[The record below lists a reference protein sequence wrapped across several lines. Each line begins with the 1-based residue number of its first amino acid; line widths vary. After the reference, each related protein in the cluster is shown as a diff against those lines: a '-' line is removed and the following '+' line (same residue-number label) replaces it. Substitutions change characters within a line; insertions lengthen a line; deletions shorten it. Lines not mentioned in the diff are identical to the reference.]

1 MLPAVAPGMAS
12 LMDWE
17 AIRLSLRLAGGSVML
32 LAPLGILLAWPLAY
46 GGFRGRI
53 LLEAVTSIPLV
64 LPPTVLGFYL
74 IVALGPH
81 SPVGAFWES
90 LTGTRLV
97 FSFQGLLLAQ
107 VVTNLPFFLQP
118 LVASLGGVDRKLLE
132 VARTLGS
139 GPTGAYFRVALPL
152 AWRGLLSGLILSF
165 AHAIGEFGVV
175 LMVGGN
181 LPGKTRTASIAI
193 FDQVQSFD
201 LAGANRT
208 ALLLLGFAFAVLAC
222 TAWLRDRERA

>member
-1 MLPAVAPGMAS
+1 
-12 LMDWE
+12 MDWE
-17 AIRLSLRLAGGSVML
+17 ALGLSLRLAGLSTL
-32 LAPLGILLAWPLAY
+32 LLLPLGVGLAWFLAY
-46 GGFRGRI
+46 GRFRGKV
-53 LLEAVTSIPLV
+53 LLEALATLPLI

-81 SPVGAFWES
+81 SPIGRAWAT

-107 VVTNLPFFLQP
+107 VITNLPFFLQP
-118 LVASLGGVDRKLLE
+118 LVASLGGVDRRLLE
-132 VARTLGS
+132 AASTLGS
-139 GPTGAYFRVALPL
+139 SRMGVYLRVALPL
-152 AWRGLLSGLILSF
+152 AWRGLVSAMILSF

-181 LPGKTRTASIAI
+181 LPGKTRTASIAL

-208 ALLLLGFAFAVLAC
+208 AMLLLGFAFLVLAA
-222 TAWLRDRERA
+222 TAWLRSREHAWT

>member
-1 MLPAVAPGMAS
+1 
-12 LMDWE
+12 MDWE
-17 AIRLSLRLAGGSVML
+17 AIRLSLRLAFCSALL
-32 LAPLGILLAWPLAY
+32 LAPLGILLARPLTF
-46 GGFRGRI
+46 GCFRGRI
-53 LLEAVTSIPLV
+53 LLEALTSIPLV

-74 IVALGPH
+74 IVALGPR
-81 SPVGAFWES
+81 SPLGLAWEH
-90 LTGTRLV
+90 LTGARLV
-97 FSFQGLLLAQ
+97 FTFQGLLLAQ
-107 VVTNLPFFLQP
+107 VITNLPFFLQP
-118 LVASLGGVDRKLLE
+118 LVASLGGVDRRLLE
-132 VARTLGS
+132 VASTLGS
-139 GPTGAYFRVALPL
+139 SGTGVYFRVALPL

-181 LPGKTRTASIAI
+181 LPGRTRTASIAL

-222 TAWLRDRERA
+222 TAWLRSRERAWS

>member
-1 MLPAVAPGMAS
+1 
-12 LMDWE
+12 MDWQ
-17 AIRLSLRLAGGSVML
+17 AIGLSLRLATSSALL
-32 LAPLGILLAWPLAY
+32 LAPLGILLAWPLAF
-46 GGFRGRI
+46 GRFRSRI
-53 LLEAVTSIPLV
+53 LLEAFTSIPLV

-81 SPVGAFWES
+81 SPLGQAWEQ

-97 FSFQGLLLAQ
+97 FTFQGLLLAQ
-107 VVTNLPFFLQP
+107 VITNLPFFLQP

-132 VARTLGS
+132 MASTLGS
-139 GPTGAYFRVALPL
+139 RSAGVYFRVALPL

-165 AHAIGEFGVV
+165 AHGIGEFGVV

-181 LPGKTRTASIAI
+181 LPGRTRTASIAI

-208 ALLLLGFAFAVLAC
+208 ALLLLGFALVVLAC
-222 TAWLRDRERA
+222 TAWLRAKERAWA

>member
-1 MLPAVAPGMAS
+1 
-12 LMDWE
+12 MDWQ
-17 AIRLSLRLAGGSVML
+17 AIGLSLRLATCSSLVL
-32 LAPLGILLAWPLAY
+32 VPVGILLAWPLAY

-53 LLEAVTSIPLV
+53 LLETLTSVPLV

-81 SPVGAFWES
+81 SPLGAAWEA

-97 FSFQGLLLAQ
+97 FTFQGLLLAQ
-107 VVTNLPFFLQP
+107 VITNLPFFLQP

-132 VARTLGS
+132 VASTLGS
-139 GPTGAYFRVALPL
+139 RRPGVYFRVALPL
-152 AWRGLLSGLILSF
+152 AWRGLVSGLILSF

-193 FDQVQSFD
+193 FDQVQTFD

-208 ALLLLGFAFAVLAC
+208 ALLLLGFALAVLAL
-222 TAWLRDRERA
+222 TAWLRARERSWV

>member
-1 MLPAVAPGMAS
+1 
-12 LMDWE
+12 MDWE
-17 AIRLSLRLAGGSVML
+17 ALRLSLRLAASSALL

-46 GGFRGRI
+46 GCFKGRL
-53 LLEAVTSIPLV
+53 LLEAITSIPLV

-74 IVALGPH
+74 IVALGPR
-81 SPVGAFWES
+81 SPFGQAWEQ
-90 LTGTRLV
+90 LTGARLV

-107 VVTNLPFFLQP
+107 VITDLPFFLQP
-118 LVASLGGVDRKLLE
+118 LVASLGGVDKRLLE
-132 VARTLGS
+132 VAATLGS
-139 GPTGAYFRVALPL
+139 GRAGVYFRVALPL

-181 LPGKTRTASIAI
+181 LPGKTRTVSIAL
-193 FDQVQSFD
+193 FDQVQSLD

-208 ALLLLGFAFAVLAC
+208 ALLLLAFALLVLAG
-222 TAWLRDRERA
+222 TAWLRSRERTWS

>member
-1 MLPAVAPGMAS
+1 
-12 LMDWE
+12 MDWE
-17 AIRLSLRLAGGSVML
+17 AIRLSLRLACCSALL
-32 LAPLGILLAWPLAY
+32 LAPLGVLLARPLTF
-46 GGFRGRI
+46 GCFRGRV

-74 IVALGPH
+74 IVALGPR
-81 SPVGAFWES
+81 SPLGMCWEH
-90 LTGTRLV
+90 LTGARLV

-107 VVTNLPFFLQP
+107 VITNLPFFLQP
-118 LVASLGGVDRKLLE
+118 LVASLGGVDRRLLE
-132 VARTLGS
+132 VASTLGS
-139 GPTGAYFRVALPL
+139 SGTGVYFRVALPL

-181 LPGKTRTASIAI
+181 LPGRTRTASIAL

-222 TAWLRDRERA
+222 TAWLRSRERAWS